1 MSRMGLDGRVAILT
15 GSSQGIGKVT
25 ARVMAREGVKPV
37 IIGRD
42 PGKIQNVV
50 DEIKA
55 MGVETIG
62 RAIDLRDRRQVQ
74 AMVQEV
80 MGRFARI
87 DILVN
92 NAGGSQGA
100 PRNLEEVTE
109 EQLNNVIDLNLKGP
123 FFCSQAVVPY
133 MKKQGGGAIVN
144 LASQAGRS
152 SSELS
157 GPAYTAAKAGVI
169 GLTRQ
174 LAKELGPFQIRVN
187 AVAPGVCLGPG
198 SEDQWRARSEEDRRQ
213 MLSAIPLGRLSR
225 EEEQAEVI
233 TFLCSDLASYI
244 TGAVIDVNGG
254 RFML

>member
-1 MSRMGLDGRVAILT
+1 MSRMGLEGKVAMIT

-25 ARVMAREGVKPV
+25 AHVMAREGAKPV
-37 IIGRD
+37 IIGRERD
-42 PGKIQNVV
+42 KIQKVV
-50 DEIKA
+50 EEITR
-55 MGVETIG
+55 MGIETMG
-62 RAIDLRDRRQVQ
+62 RAMDLRDCQQVK

-80 MGRFARI
+80 IGAFGRI

-123 FFCSQAVVPY
+123 FFCCQAVVPH

-144 LASQAGRS
+144 LTSQAGRS

-169 GLTRQ
+169 GFTRQ
-174 LAKELGPFQIRVN
+174 LARELGPFQIRVN

-198 SEDQWRARSEEDRRQ
+198 SEDQWRARSEEDRKS
-213 MLSAIPLGRLSR
+213 MLSLIPLGRLSR

-244 TGAVIDVNGG
+244 TGAIIDVNGG
-254 RFML
+254 RYML